1 MEYEF
6 YSKPSCY
13 TFHELFREEC
23 CVQSEFMQKV
33 EDIRKIAAGIHA
45 GVNQYYDGSKPYVFH
60 LDMVVDQMLY
70 LYNKAIEGWEYRL
83 QDDELLMLIFAAYFH
98 DTIEDCRLHW
108 AGVVNYAKL
117 LISHKYAEHA
127 ADIVFAL
134 TEEKGKTRADRH
146 CDKYFDGI
154 ASIRYASIVK
164 TADICANT
172 IYSWYKSEKQ
182 YNKYLKEW
190 RECNFRMMD
199 DTGAELSHRVYN
211 VAVEHMKEIPS
222 IYPTENPQKLLLSKE
237 DMENIGRVACDF
249 ATGHHL
255 ICPRAADYLETFNNT
270 MKILSL
276 PDDEKTGRD
285 KQITEYFN
293 ACSEPVLYNIFCGKY
308 GIKNE
313 NIENP
318 YQQH

>member
-1 MEYEF
+1 MDYEF

-13 TFHELFREEC
+13 TFHELF
-23 CVQSEFMQKV
+23 SEMDDMIQPKFSKKV
-33 EDIRKIAAGIHA
+33 EEIRKIAAGIHA
-45 GVNQYYDGSKPYVFH
+45 SVNQYYDGSKPYVFH

-70 LYNKAIEGWEYRL
+70 LYKKAVEYSNYDL
-83 QDDELLMLIFAAYFH
+83 EDDGVLMLIFAAYFH
-98 DTIEDCRLHW
+98 DTIEDCRLHYTD
-108 AGVVNYAKL
+108 VLNYATS
-117 LISHKYAEHA
+117 LISHRYAEHA

-199 DTGAELSHRVYN
+199 NTGAELSHRVYN

-249 ATGHHL
+249 ASGHHL
-255 ICPRAADYLETFNNT
+255 ICPRAADYLEMFNNT

-276 PDDEKTGRD
+276 PDDKKSGRD

-313 NIENP
+313 TIENP
-318 YQQH
+318 YK